1 MDFKEMWRT
10 HFRVEVQAEN
20 LRQQLEDNPLFNL
33 SHAFDICDFNK
44 KGEVTAAEIR
54 FLCQKR
60 GFSVS
65 EKEAIFVFEKF
76 DKNGKGV
83 IHKNDFLQ
91 ELIPKSKNRKTLRS
105 SYD

>member
-1 MDFKEMWRT
+1 
-10 HFRVEVQAEN
+10 
-20 LRQQLEDNPLFNL
+20 
-33 SHAFDICDFNK
+33 
-44 KGEVTAAEIR
+44 
-54 FLCQKR
+54 LCQKR